1 MGQIYSSMFPPTA
14 KLTEKNLGDQTGKVF
29 LVTGASTGV
38 GEQLATILYE
48 HNAKVYIA
56 ARSDENGSKAI
67 KRIET
72 RHPTSKGE
80 LTFLHL
86 DLGDLTTIRKSAESF
101 LSKEERL
108 DVLWLNAGVM
118 APPQGSTTAQGY
130 ELQLGT
136 NCIGH
141 FMFANLLRPILAKT
155 AASSAS
161 NSVRVVW
168 VSSSAIS
175 FAPKTAIDF
184 SNMDYKKNEN
194 TWTKYARSKAGNVL
208 HGAEFA
214 RRAKDEGIISL
225 SLNPG
230 NLASDLQRH
239 IPAWQL
245 FLFKATLY
253 PAIQGAYT
261 ELYAGLSS
269 DITMDYTG
277 GWVAPWGRL
286 EEGRKDLHDPG
297 LGRKYWEWTEEQVK
311 PYL

>member
-1 MGQIYSSMFPPTA
+1 MFPPRA
-14 KLTEKNLGDQTGKVF
+14 KLTEKNLDDQTGKVF
-29 LVTGASTGV
+29 LITGASTGV
-38 GEQLATILYE
+38 GEQLAAILYG

-56 ARSDENGSKAI
+56 ARSEENGSKAI
-67 KRIET
+67 KRIEAQ
-72 RHPTSKGE
+72 HPTSKGE
-80 LTFLHL
+80 LAFIRL

-118 APPQGSTTAQGY
+118 VPPQGSKTAQGY
-130 ELQLGT
+130 EMQLGT
-136 NCIGH
+136 NCVGH
-141 FMFANLLRPILAKT
+141 FMFANLLRPLLAKT
-155 AASSAS
+155 AASSPP
-161 NSVRVVW
+161 NSVRIVW
-168 VSSSAIS
+168 VSSSAAI
-175 FAPKTAIDF
+175 FAPKNAIDF
-184 SNMDYKKNEN
+184 SNMDYKKDEMS
-194 TWTKYARSKAGNVL
+194 WSKYARSKAGNVL

-214 RRAKDEGIISL
+214 RRAKDEGIISM

-239 IPAWQL
+239 VPAWQL
-245 FLFKATLY
+245 LFIKATLY
-253 PAIQGAYT
+253 PPIQGAYT

-269 DITMDYTG
+269 NITMDQTG

>member
-1 MGQIYSSMFPPTA
+1 MGQMYSTIFPPPA
-14 KLTEKNLGDQTGKVF
+14 KLTEKNLDDQTGKVF
-29 LVTGASTGV
+29 VVTGASTGV
-38 GEQLATILYE
+38 GEQLATILYG
-48 HNAKVYIA
+48 HNARVYIA
-56 ARSDENGSKAI
+56 ARSEENGSKAI
-67 KRIET
+67 KRIEA
-72 RHPTSKGE
+72 RHPTSKGK
-80 LTFLHL
+80 LTFIHL
-86 DLGDLTTIRKSAESF
+86 DLGDLTTIRKSAETF

-118 APPQGSTTAQGY
+118 VPPKGSKTAQGY

-155 AASSAS
+155 AASSPP

-168 VSSSAIS
+168 VSSSAVN
-175 FAPKTAIDF
+175 FAPKNAIDF
-184 SNMDYKKNEN
+184 SNMDYKKDEMA
-194 TWTKYARSKAGNVL
+194 WTKYGRSKAGNVI
-208 HGAEFA
+208 HSTEFA

-239 IPAWQL
+239 VPWWQMAL
-245 FLFKATLY
+245 IKATLY

-261 ELYAGLSS
+261 ELYAGLSP
-269 DITMDYTG
+269 DITMDHTG

-286 EEGRKDLHDPG
+286 VPGRKDLHEPE